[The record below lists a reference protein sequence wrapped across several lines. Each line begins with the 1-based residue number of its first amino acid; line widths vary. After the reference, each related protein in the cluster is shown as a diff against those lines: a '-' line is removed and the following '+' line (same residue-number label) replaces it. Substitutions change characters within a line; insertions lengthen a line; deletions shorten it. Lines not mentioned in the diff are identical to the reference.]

1 MVSDSGRMSRL
12 GFPLIADNEV
22 FEMLQN
28 AKRGC
33 GNFTPLGSYV
43 TVAFAAS
50 MAILWVIVVL
60 HEVWCNL
67 QPLLW
72 HLYFVVYWHVVLG
85 ILAGFL
91 RILPMVVLHC
101 GENLFWVIFAKIHQL

>member
-50 MAILWVIVVL
+50 MAMLWVVVVL
-60 HEVWCNL
+60 HEVLVQFYNRCC
-67 QPLLW
+67 
-72 HLYFVVYWHVVLG
+72 G
-85 ILAGFL
+85 ICISWYTG
-91 RILPMVVLHC
+91 IW
-101 GENLFWVIFAKIHQL
+101 FWAF

>member
-1 MVSDSGRMSRL
+1 
-12 GFPLIADNEV
+12 
-22 FEMLQN
+22 MLQN

-60 HEVWCNL
+60 HEVL
-67 QPLLW
+67 VQFTTVVVA
-72 HLYFVVYWHVVLG
+72 FVFRG
-85 ILAGFL
+85 ILAYGF
-91 RILPMVVLHC
+91 
-101 GENLFWVIFAKIHQL
+101 GLFSWFSAYFANGCFALW